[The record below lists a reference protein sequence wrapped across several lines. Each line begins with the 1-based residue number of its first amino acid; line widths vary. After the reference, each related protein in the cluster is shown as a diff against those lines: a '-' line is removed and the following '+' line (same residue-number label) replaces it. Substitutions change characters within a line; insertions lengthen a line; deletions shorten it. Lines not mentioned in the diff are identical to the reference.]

1 MENLFIARQPI
12 YNLKQAVMGYELLYR
27 NGDVDK
33 AIFEDANQASCE
45 TIINTFMHI
54 GIDNLIGSALAFI
67 NLPYDFLIIESLT
80 PMFKEQTVLEILED
94 IEPTPEAIDGI
105 KRLKSQGYRIALDD
119 FEYDAKFIPFLELA
133 DFIKIDILDK
143 DEASI
148 RQQFN
153 NISKYDALVIEE
165 KVETQQMYS
174 LCQIG
179 RESGRDR
186 RTTCVGAKA

>member
-1 MENLFIARQPI
+1 
-12 YNLKQAVMGYELLYR
+12 MGYELLYR

-143 DEASI
+143 DERSEEHTSEL
-148 RQQFN
+148 Q
-153 NISKYDALVIEE
+153 SPMYLVCRLLLE
-165 KVETQQMYS
+165 KKKKIT
-174 LCQIG
+174 IIIIIITN
-179 RESGRDR
+179 RN
-186 RTTCVGAKA
+186 K